1 MKITSLLFCLLLIVG
16 TSLAQNA
23 TNFTSND
30 CSGTSHDLFTELD
43 AGKVIVL
50 VWVMPCSGCISP
62 ATTAYTTVQNFQ
74 TSNPNKVYYYLIDD
88 YANTTCS
95 ALNTW
100 ANNLGINQNAWSSRF
115 VNSAIDMLDYGS
127 TGMPKIVVVG
137 GPNHLVYYNVN
148 NSVSQ
153 TALQN
158 AISTALSSTGIQEEV
173 KDLEIN
179 LFPNPVSENAY
190 IQLSLSKSTDLQIT
204 LVDLQG
210 KQLKEIYS
218 GFMSAGKNELTFST
232 VEFPS
237 NKYLLQ
243 ISNGTETIVRPLTI
257 SR

>member
-1 MKITSLLFCLLLIVG
+1 MKKAIFLFILLFACIN
-16 TSLAQNA
+16 SFAQTA
-23 TNFTSND
+23 TNFNCND
-30 CSGTSHDLFTELD
+30 CSGTNHDLFTELD

-100 ANNLGINQNAWSSRF
+100 ANNLGINQSAWSARF
-115 VNSAIDMLDYGS
+115 VNSSIDMLDYGS

-137 GPNHLVYYNVN
+137 GPNHQVYYNVN
-148 NSVSQ
+148 NTVSQ

-158 AISTALSSTGIQEEV
+158 AITTALSATGIQEEV
-173 KDLEIN
+173 KDLEIS
-179 LFPNPVSENAY
+179 LFPNPVSENAN
-190 IQLSLSKSTDLQIT
+190 IQLSLSKSTDLLIT
-204 LVDLQG
+204 LIDLQG

-232 VEFPS
+232 VEFPA
-237 NKYLLQ
+237 NKYLLK
-243 ISNGTETIVRPLTI
+243 ISNGTEAIVRPLTI

>member
-1 MKITSLLFCLLLIVG
+1 MKKAIFLFILLFACIN
-16 TSLAQNA
+16 SFAQTA
-23 TNFTSND
+23 TNFNCND
-30 CSGTSHDLFTELD
+30 CSGTNHDLFTELD

-100 ANNLGINQNAWSSRF
+100 ANNLGINQSAWSARF

-137 GPNHLVYYNVN
+137 GPNHQVYYNVN
-148 NSVSQ
+148 NTVSQ

-158 AISTALSSTGIQEEV
+158 AITTALSATGIQEEF
-173 KDLEIN
+173 KDLEIS
-179 LFPNPVSENAY
+179 LFPNPVSENAN
-190 IQLSLSKSTDLQIT
+190 IQLSLSKSTDLLIT
-204 LVDLQG
+204 LIDLQG

-232 VEFPS
+232 VEFPA
-237 NKYLLQ
+237 NKYLLK
-243 ISNGTETIVRPLTI
+243 ISNGTEAIVRPLTI